1 MAHLGSR
8 GPLFTSYLSQRF
20 LLASVSVLPV
30 PLILFLVSQRQCSS
44 ANGHRVLLENNRP
57 LPGQRASVH
66 CHTTSLPPPSS
77 SFPLS
82 PPSSTGGCGRVADD
96 RPLNQL
102 NHRLP
107 VCCWRL
113 EGSGA
118 RTALAPPDVTTR
130 SSRSRKRTQL
140 RNLGRSRREPD
151 AYQEES

>member
-30 PLILFLVSQRQCSS
+30 PLILFLVSQGQCSS

-77 SFPLS
+77 
-82 PPSSTGGCGRVADD
+82 TGGCGRVADD

-102 NHRLP
+102 NHCLP

-140 RNLGRSRREPD
+140 RNLGKSRREPD